1 MNKHKLQRGRGA
13 ESRLARA
20 GIKPWGP
27 GWLLPLCPSAPLLMF
42 LPLVLA
48 ACSTGERLVTIP
60 GQGFVAGLVYLDLD
74 GNREAGGPDQA
85 LGGVGVRLVVAGTLD
100 TAGRATSD
108 ANGGFVFG
116 AVAVGRYTI
125 VVPDAAIFGD
135 SIQVVRIDTADV
147 ALGVDDTSQVA
158 IAVSFPA
165 YTLAKARARPLGE
178 KIFVQGL
185 ALNNSTTF
193 GDSTVHL
200 RDTSDAI
207 LVTGARGP
215 LVANGD
221 SVRFL
226 GRIGA
231 RNGQPVIENG
241 QATILAI
248 VGLPVAIRVT
258 TAEAA
263 FAGDGVLDAELVRI
277 VDGTI
282 ADDTATVNGDY
293 RFTADDG
300 SGPVLVVLDQDAG
313 LTRTPYVPGVVID
326 ATGVLV
332 PDGSGAWVLK
342 PRNNADLVV
351 K

>member
-1 MNKHKLQRGRGA
+1 M
-13 ESRLARA
+13 SRLRRYLTA
-20 GIKPWGP
+20 
-27 GWLLPLCPSAPLLMF
+27 S
-42 LPLVLA
+42 LVLA
-48 ACSTGERLVTIP
+48 AASAACSSGDRVVTIP
-60 GQGFVAGLVYLDLD
+60 GQGLVAGFVYLDLD
-74 GNREAGGPDQA
+74 GNGVPGGPDQA
-85 LGGVGVRLVVAGTLD
+85 LPGVGVRLLVAGTLD
-100 TAGRATSD
+100 TLARATSD
-108 ANGGFVFG
+108 ANGGFTFS
-116 AVAVGRYTI
+116 AVPVGRYTI
-125 VVPDAAIFGD
+125 VVPATAIFGD
-135 SIQVVRIDTADV
+135 SIGVVRIDTADV
-147 ALGVDDTSQVA
+147 ALAVDEEQNVG
-158 IAVSFPA
+158 IAVSFPS
-165 YTLAKARARPLGE
+165 YTVAEARARPLGE
-178 KIFVQGL
+178 KIFVEGL

-207 LVTGARGP
+207 LVTGTRGP
-215 LVANGD
+215 LVASGD

-226 GRIGA
+226 GKIGA

-241 QATILAI
+241 QAIILAI

-258 TAEAA
+258 TADADSA
-263 FAGDGVLDAELVRI
+263 NGGILDAELVRI

-282 ADDTATVNGDY
+282 ADDTTTVNGDY
-293 RFTADDG
+293 QFTVDDG

-342 PRNNADLVV
+342 PRNNSDLVA

>member
-1 MNKHKLQRGRGA
+1 LFVA
-13 ESRLARA
+13 
-20 GIKPWGP
+20 
-27 GWLLPLCPSAPLLMF
+27 
-42 LPLVLA
+42 A
-48 ACSTGERLVTIP
+48 ACSTGERLVSIP
-60 GQGFVAGLVYLDLD
+60 GQGFVGGLVYLDRD
-74 GNREAGGPDQA
+74 GNREPGGPDQA
-85 LGGVGVRLVVAGTLD
+85 LQGVGVRLVVAGTLD
-100 TAGRATSD
+100 TVARATSD

-116 AVAVGRYTI
+116 AVPVGRYTV
-125 VVPDAAIFGD
+125 VVPTAAVFGD
-135 SIQVVRIDTADV
+135 SMQVVRIDTADV
-147 ALGVDDTSQVA
+147 SLGVSDTSQVNVS
-158 IAVSFPA
+158 VSFPS
-165 YTLAKARARPLGE
+165 YTVAEARARPLGE

-207 LVTGARGP
+207 LVTGTRGP

-226 GRIGA
+226 GKTGA

-241 QATILAI
+241 QATILQI
-248 VGLPVAIRVT
+248 VGLPVAVRLT

-263 FAGDGVLDAELVRI
+263 TANAGLADAELVRM

-282 ADDTATVNGDY
+282 ADDTTTVNGDY
-293 RFTADDG
+293 QFTVDDG
-300 SGPVLVVLDQDAG
+300 SGPVLVVFDEDAG

-326 ATGVLV
+326 AAGVLV
-332 PDGSGAWVLK
+332 PDGLGAWRLK
-342 PRNNADLVV
+342 PRSNSDLVA

>member
-1 MNKHKLQRGRGA
+1 
-13 ESRLARA
+13 
-20 GIKPWGP
+20 
-27 GWLLPLCPSAPLLMF
+27 
-42 LPLVLA
+42 
-48 ACSTGERLVTIP
+48 
-60 GQGFVAGLVYLDLD
+60 
-74 GNREAGGPDQA
+74 
-85 LGGVGVRLVVAGTLD
+85 
-100 TAGRATSD
+100 
-108 ANGGFVFG
+108 VFG
-116 AVAVGRYTI
+116 AVPVGQYTI
-125 VVPDAAIFGD
+125 VVPDAAVFGD

-147 ALGVDDTSQVA
+147 ALGVNDTSEVG

-165 YTLAKARARPLGE
+165 YTLAEARTRPVGE
-178 KIFVQGL
+178 KIFVEGL

-200 RDTSDAI
+200 RDSSDAI
-207 LVTGARGP
+207 LVTGTRGP
-215 LVANGD
+215 LVASGD

-226 GRIGA
+226 GKIGA

-241 QATILAI
+241 QAIILAI

-263 FAGDGVLDAELVRI
+263 SANGGLLDAELVRI

-282 ADDTATVNGDY
+282 ADDTTTVNGDY
-293 RFTADDG
+293 QFTVDDG
-300 SGPVLVVLDQDAG
+300 SGPVLVILDQDAG

-332 PDGSGAWVLK
+332 PDGAGAWVLK
-342 PRNNADLVV
+342 PRNNSDLVV